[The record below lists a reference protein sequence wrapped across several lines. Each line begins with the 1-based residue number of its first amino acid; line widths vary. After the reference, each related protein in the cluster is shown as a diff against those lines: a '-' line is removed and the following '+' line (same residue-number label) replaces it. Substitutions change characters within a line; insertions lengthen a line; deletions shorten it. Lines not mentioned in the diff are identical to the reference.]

1 MTDDIAFFNWVEEH
15 RTDNPSTLRLKYG
28 NKKEPIDYADAILQ
42 IECRKKFGKKLAD
55 TLAAFPGF
63 YFPSTLAGEQSTS
76 DRLAEYHTSLVPEGL
91 TAADLTAG
99 LGIDVLHIAA
109 RASNVTAI
117 ERNGQLVEALRYNA
131 AGLHAVNVNAVN
143 ADCREWLD
151 DAVEKGEHFGVIFID
166 PARRA
171 SDGSRVFAL
180 ADCEP
185 NIIEMLPKLKRVC
198 ELLIVKMSPMLDISH
213 TVSELNP
220 FSVIALGTPTEC
232 KELLAIVDFKEPE
245 EQPLI
250 EAVTLTPT
258 GVSTFA
264 FTAKKE
270 AESPMTAGTQP
281 SPGEYIYEPY
291 PALMKSG
298 AFKTIAAAYGVG
310 TFHANTRLFHS
321 AEIIEN
327 FPGNRYEIIEVMP
340 YSSGVIKRFKKR
352 YPAAGVAV
360 RNFGMSAEA
369 LRAKLG
375 IADGGSLRLYGITD
389 SAGERL
395 LILTKI

>member
-1 MTDDIAFFNWVEEH
+1 M
-15 RTDNPSTLRLKYG
+15 
-28 NKKEPIDYADAILQ
+28 
-42 IECRKKFGKKLAD
+42 
-55 TLAAFPGF
+55 
-63 YFPSTLAGEQSTS
+63 
-76 DRLAEYHTSLVPEGL
+76 
-91 TAADLTAG
+91 
-99 LGIDVLHIAA
+99 
-109 RASNVTAI
+109 
-117 ERNGQLVEALRYNA
+117 RYNA

-198 ELLIVKMSPMLDISH
+198 DLLIVKMSPMLDISH

-232 KELLAIVDFKEPE
+232 KELLAIVDFKEPK

-258 GVSTFA
+258 GASTFA
-264 FTAKKE
+264 FTARKE
-270 AESPMTAGTQP
+270 AESPMPAGTQP

-395 LILTKI
+395 FILTKI